1 MKHIPVSSIMTKK
14 IVAITLTEDL
24 ERAELLFKRHKIRHI
39 PVVSN
44 EVIVGMLSYTDLMRI
59 SIAETDDEAGNT
71 IDSIVFNTF
80 KIEQVM
86 AKSVVTVSSETS
98 IKEAAKILAKNEFHA
113 LPVVDNGELV
123 GIITTT
129 DLLNYLINE
138 I

>member
-98 IKEAAKILAKNEFHA
+98 IKEAAKILANNEFHA

-123 GIITTT
+123 GMITTT

>member
-129 DLLNYLINE
+129 DLLNYLVNE

>member
-86 AKSVVTVSSETS
+86 AKNVVTVSSETS

>member
-59 SIAETDDEAGNT
+59 SIAETDDEAGNS

-86 AKSVVTVSSETS
+86 AKNVVTVSSETS

>member
-123 GIITTT
+123 GMITTT